1 MNPQL
6 DGPILVASLLILS
19 VLIGS
24 AVLWIHQARRPREE
38 ILPNV
43 GITAWNIGWVNF
55 GIFMCALIFA
65 VFLVQAAG
73 ASILFQGEGE
83 APPEL
88 TPSLAVAAVLM
99 LQLPMLAVFY
109 GARRYFPTQFAGR
122 LNDTRL
128 SQKKAAMYSLPLF
141 VMLLPVIWIATL
153 LWSNLLFALDAA
165 GLVEG
170 IEPQALV
177 TLFARGGHPVAILL
191 LVVLAVVLA
200 PLVEELIFR
209 GCVYRFL
216 KSKVSL
222 LPAQILTG
230 AVFAMLHANLLSF
243 VPLLLVGVLLARIY
257 EKSGNLWVA
266 IWFHAFF
273 NAFSLSILLITGL
286 SDNLPNY

>member
-1 MNPQL
+1 MDPQL

-24 AVLWIHQARRPREE
+24 AVLWIRKARQPREE

-43 GITAWNIGWVNF
+43 GISAWNVGWVNF
-55 GIFMCALIFA
+55 GLFICALIFA
-65 VFLVQAAG
+65 VFLVQTIG
-73 ASILFQGEGE
+73 ASILFQGEGGT
-83 APPEL
+83 PPEL
-88 TPSLAVAAVLM
+88 TPSLAVLAVLM

-109 GARRYFPTQFAGR
+109 GARRYFPAQFAGR
-122 LNDTRL
+122 LNETRV
-128 SQKKAAMYSLPLF
+128 SQRQAAMRALPLF

-153 LWSNLLFALDAA
+153 VWSQLLFALEAV
-165 GLVEG
+165 GLVDG
-170 IEPQALV
+170 LAPQVLV
-177 TLFARGGHPVAILL
+177 TLFAGGGHPVAILL

-216 KSKVSL
+216 KSKASL
-222 LPAQILTG
+222 LPAQILSG

-273 NAFSLSILLITGL
+273 NAFSLSILFITGL
-286 SDNLPNY
+286 SDNLPHD

>member
-1 MNPQL
+1 MDPQL

-24 AVLWIHQARRPREE
+24 AVLWIRQARQPREE

-43 GITAWNIGWVNF
+43 GITAWNVGWVNF
-55 GIFMCALIFA
+55 GLFICALIFA
-65 VFLVQAAG
+65 VFLVQTIG
-73 ASILFQGEGE
+73 ASILFQGEGGT
-83 APPEL
+83 PPEL
-88 TPSLAVAAVLM
+88 TPSLAVLAVLM

-109 GARRYFPTQFAGR
+109 GARRYFPAQFAGR
-122 LNDTRL
+122 LNETRV
-128 SQKKAAMYSLPLF
+128 SQRQAAMRALPLF

-153 LWSNLLFALDAA
+153 VWSQLLFALEAV
-165 GLVEG
+165 GLVDG
-170 IEPQALV
+170 LAPQVLV
-177 TLFARGGHPVAILL
+177 TLFAGGGHPVAILL

-216 KSKVSL
+216 KSKAPL
-222 LPAQILTG
+222 LPAQILSG

-273 NAFSLSILLITGL
+273 NAFSLSILFITGL
-286 SDNLPNY
+286 SDNLPHD

>member
-1 MNPQL
+1 MDPQL

-24 AVLWIHQARRPREE
+24 AVLWIRQARQPREE

-43 GITAWNIGWVNF
+43 GITAWNVGWVNF
-55 GIFMCALIFA
+55 GLFICALIFA
-65 VFLVQAAG
+65 VFLVQTIG
-73 ASILFQGEGE
+73 ASILFQGEGGT
-83 APPEL
+83 PPEL
-88 TPSLAVAAVLM
+88 TPSLAVLAVLM

-109 GARRYFPTQFAGR
+109 GARRYFPAQFAGR
-122 LNDTRL
+122 LNETRV
-128 SQKKAAMYSLPLF
+128 SQRQAAMRALPLF

-153 LWSNLLFALDAA
+153 VWSQLLFALEAV
-165 GLVEG
+165 GLVDG
-170 IEPQALV
+170 LAPQVLV
-177 TLFARGGHPVAILL
+177 TLFAGGGHPVAILL

-216 KSKVSL
+216 KSKAPL
-222 LPAQILTG
+222 LPAQILSG

-273 NAFSLSILLITGL
+273 NAFSLSILFITGL
-286 SDNLPNY
+286 SDNLPND